1 MQQLREAILTQGQ
14 GLGTDIVK
22 VDMFLNHRIDTA
34 LLFQMGEEFAARF
47 RSDQPTIILTIEAS
61 GIAIATATAHA
72 MGDLPVV
79 FAKKGATV
87 VQSENLAQA
96 RVYSF
101 THKKENVIHVEKKY
115 LPAGSRVL
123 IIDDFLA
130 DGQACNGMI
139 ELCRQL
145 ACEVVGIGIV
155 VEKGFMPG
163 GKMLRE
169 KGIHLESLSVVKAIH
184 EGTILLEEED

>member
-1 MQQLREAILTQGQ
+1 
-14 GLGTDIVK
+14 
-22 VDMFLNHRIDTA
+22 
-34 LLFQMGEEFAARF
+34 MGEEFAARF